1 MIKIRTFKIEIIRY
15 NNNYLT
21 QLNIKIS
28 KYFQIETQKTDKQM
42 IILNK

>member
-21 QLNIKIS
+21 RLNIKIS
-28 KYFQIETQKTDKQM
+28 KYFQIETQKTDTSM
-42 IILNK
+42 IIINK